1 MRTFFTPARFIV
13 AVTSLAAAG
22 LLAVIPPACVPN
34 PDIDGSK
41 VPPIGSDANL
51 PACPALCQ
59 RLAAL
64 CGYAPVECEARCDA
78 DYGPDQRLCV
88 GQATNCR
95 AALQDCA
102 PAVEADGGEDGGG
115 DGEAEEDGG
124 DGGETDG
131 ETIDGGEDAPDDSGS
146 GLDAETDGA

>member
-13 AVTSLAAAG
+13 AVTGLAAG
-22 LLAVIPPACVPN
+22 GFLAVVPPACVPN
-34 PDIDGSK
+34 PNIDGSK
-41 VPPIGSDANL
+41 VLPIGTDADV
-51 PACPALCQ
+51 PACPAVCQ

-64 CGYAPVECEARCDA
+64 CGYAPVDCETQCDA

-102 PAVEADGGEDGGG
+102 PAEEEDAGEDG
-115 DGEAEEDGG
+115 ESNEDGG
-124 DGGETDG
+124 DDGGEVDG
-131 ETIDGGEDAPDDSGS
+131 ETVDDGGADAPDDSGPE
-146 GLDAETDGA
+146 LDAAADG